1 MIFSNGVTLPDH
13 GIWCIIQKLKADPTD
28 IKPIVVILVSTARE
42 VHLHFVYRRLYRVV
56 VLVASHCR
64 QNPARETLLDD
75 IDVAETHDS
84 GREDH
89 EGQHEQDH
97 LIQQQEVLKALAR
110 VLVSAIV
117 AHFGAK
123 SIDDDQEH
131 AHGNQQVRQ
140 RVVVVLVQQR
150 QVGFHSRFHV
160 DTCADGAF
168 AEDGQKGVEQG
179 QRDPEPFSAL
189 LREPY
194 W

>member
-1 MIFSNGVTLPDH
+1 MRFLV
-13 GIWCIIQKLKADPTD
+13 QKIETDPAD
-28 IKPIVVILVSTARE
+28 IEPITILLVATARE
-42 VHLHFVYRRLYRVV
+42 TDLHFIYCRLNQVV
-56 VLVASHCR
+56 VFVASHCR
-64 QNPARETLLDD
+64 HNPTRETLLDD

-123 SIDDDQEH
+123 SIEDDQER
-131 AHGNQQVRQ
+131 AHGNQQVYQ

-150 QVGFHSRFHV
+150 QVGFHSHFQIEP
-160 DTCADGAF
+160 CADGAKTQK
-168 AEDGQKGVEQG
+168 DKKGVEQG
-179 QRDPEPFSAL
+179 QRDPEPFPAF